1 MTDAE
6 LIARLRENQAYE
18 WQDPIWETRIAASD
32 RIEQL
37 VATNEALEAKLAKAV
52 EAMRETLD
60 AIEGYN
66 QTLPDED
73 GLYWDGANAD
83 LVAQEIV
90 SARATLAEIKG
101 AINE

>member
-1 MTDAE
+1 
-6 LIARLRENQAYE
+6 
-18 WQDPIWETRIAASD
+18 
-32 RIEQL
+32 
-37 VATNEALEAKLAKAV
+37 V

-73 GLYWDGANAD
+73 GLYWDGANAG
-83 LVAQEIV
+83 LIAQEIV

>member
-52 EAMRETLD
+52 EVLVFYATQD
-60 AIEGYN
+60 VIYPHVGKVTFTGY
-66 QTLPDED
+66 DDD
-73 GLYWDGANAD
+73 GRL
-83 LVAQEIV
+83 
-90 SARATLAEIKG
+90 ARATIAEIKG
-101 AINE
+101 ESHE

>member
-73 GLYWDGANAD
+73 GLYWDGANAG
-83 LVAQEIV
+83 LIAQEIV
-90 SARATLAEIKG
+90 SARTTLAEIKG
-101 AINE
+101 AIHD

>member
-73 GLYWDGANAD
+73 GLYWDGANAG
-83 LVAQEIV
+83 LIAQEIV

>member
-73 GLYWDGANAD
+73 GLYWDGANAG
-83 LVAQEIV
+83 LIAQEIV
-90 SARATLAEIKG
+90 SARTTLAEIKG
-101 AINE
+101 EIHD